1 MRKTINIIALI
12 VFVLLVLDALSVP
25 QAFLYFIIMGDLPGT
40 SISLPPTTMLA
51 LITTLLG
58 IMIFEFCARRIQ
70 IIWRVRQQLIHML
83 TRRERLPT
91 RRFTRV

>member
-12 VFVLLVLDALSVP
+12 VFVLLILDALNAP
-25 QAFLYFIIMGDLPGT
+25 QAFMYFIIMGDLPGT
-40 SISLPPTTMLA
+40 SVSLPPTTMLA

-58 IMIFEFCARRIQ
+58 IIIFEFSARRIQ
-70 IIWRVRQQLIHML
+70 IVWNVRQQLMHML

-91 RRFTRV
+91 RRFHRS